1 MRVAITNQKG
11 GVGKTAVALG
21 LASAARAA
29 GQPSLVVDLDPQ
41 GSATWTLGVADEH
54 AGGVA
59 AAVDANRKGAAA
71 DFLTDSA
78 WGGDVRVLAASRQP
92 VVPPAEAHTKRGVQ
106 RLSRALAGVDDDRSI
121 TIIDCPPS
129 LGPRAAAGLT
139 AADVVVIVVEPSAHS
154 LRGLAAVLDFVDDV
168 WDRFHPDLDL
178 GGVIVNKVPA
188 SSSEAERQVDEL
200 GRMVGKR
207 TIWKPAIP
215 SRVVVNEALGA
226 RQPIHDTG
234 WRGREVSEV
243 FDKLYAKARRAR

>member
-21 LASAARAA
+21 LASASRAA
-29 GQPSLVVDLDPQ
+29 GRPAVVVDLDPQ
-41 GSATWTLGVADEH
+41 GSATWTLGVDD
-54 AGGVA
+54 AGGGVS
-59 AAVDANRKGAAA
+59 AAVDANRKGAAV
-71 DFLTDSA
+71 DLLVDTNWS
-78 WGGDVRVLAASRQP
+78 GVRVLTASSDP

-106 RLSRALAGVDDDRSI
+106 RLSRALAGVGTGEL

-139 AADVVVIVVEPSAHS
+139 AADVVLIVVEPSAHS
-154 LRGLAAVLDFVDDV
+154 LRGLAAVLDFVDEV
-168 WDRFHPDLDL
+168 WDRFHPELDL

-207 TIWKPAIP
+207 TVWKPAIP

-234 WRGREVSEV
+234 WRGREVADA
-243 FDKLYAKARRAR
+243 FDKLHAKLRRLGP